1 MTKVKITVFTPTYNR
16 YNNILNLYHSLQKQT
31 FCNFE
36 WLVIDDGSSDG
47 TVEIIKQLAAQ
58 DSRIHFINENH
69 VENVGVIKSFHTLLK
84 YGEADFYCF
93 SDQDDFWLPEKI
105 SLQVA
110 EAKKYSQDKPL
121 LIYTDLKVVDENLSV
136 LHESMIRTQS
146 DHANTELIQELTENT
161 VTGGVAMINHAL
173 AELWTG
179 EEKHDLLMHDWYLGL
194 LASAFGNLV
203 YIDEPTELYR
213 QHSSNVLGARTLR
226 KRMKNWV
233 RPHILFAKYWSL
245 IKASQDQ
252 ARNLLELPLSSQNK
266 EIIENFV
273 TIMDAPFR
281 ERLARIRKYGYRKNR
296 AFHTTVFTTLI
307 LTKFA
312 YRGEKDVR
320 LF

>member
-1 MTKVKITVFTPTYNR
+1 
-16 YNNILNLYHSLQKQT
+16 
-31 FCNFE
+31 
-36 WLVIDDGSSDG
+36 
-47 TVEIIKQLAAQ
+47 
-58 DSRIHFINENH
+58 
-69 VENVGVIKSFHTLLK
+69 
-84 YGEADFYCF
+84 
-93 SDQDDFWLPEKI
+93 
-105 SLQVA
+105 
-110 EAKKYSQDKPL
+110 
-121 LIYTDLKVVDENLSV
+121 
-136 LHESMIRTQS
+136 
-146 DHANTELIQELTENT
+146 
-161 VTGGVAMINHAL
+161 
-173 AELWTG
+173 
-179 EEKHDLLMHDWYLGL
+179 MHDWYLGL

-281 ERLARIRKYGYRKNR
+281 ERLARIRKYGYQKNR
-296 AFHTTVFTTLI
+296 AFHTIVFTTLI

>member
-1 MTKVKITVFTPTYNR
+1 M
-16 YNNILNLYHSLQKQT
+16 
-31 FCNFE
+31 
-36 WLVIDDGSSDG
+36 
-47 TVEIIKQLAAQ
+47 
-58 DSRIHFINENH
+58 
-69 VENVGVIKSFHTLLK
+69 
-84 YGEADFYCF
+84 
-93 SDQDDFWLPEKI
+93 
-105 SLQVA
+105 A

-173 AELWTG
+173 ADLWTG

-245 IKASQDQ
+245 IRASQDQ
-252 ARNLLELPLSSQNK
+252 ARNLLELPLSSDNK
-266 EIIENFV
+266 EIVENFV
-273 TIMDAPFR
+273 TILDVPFR

-296 AFHTTVFTTLI
+296 AFHSTVFTTLI